1 MTIYLKDFE
10 KGKCFKGLQLNK
22 LYTLEELGIKINKM
36 KYENYLNAFNVFHFN
51 DEKELKEKITFNKEQ
66 IIKNNLL
73 KENDI
78 LENRNTPNFINEIYN
93 TLDEKDKEYYE
104 MLLYLSEYMGEI
116 KKLEEDYVIILKKD
130 VLEKT
135 LKERFENFK
144 EFLNKKIKEMNFKD
158 FVFETKL
165 IKDEASDIYGTQFL
179 NYNEEDP
186 LDMTF
191 YSIGEIYDLGY
202 HIIPNTNLNVA
213 IYIPKIFRI

>member
-1 MTIYLKDFE
+1 
-10 KGKCFKGLQLNK
+10 
-22 LYTLEELGIKINKM
+22 M
-36 KYENYLNAFNVFHFN
+36 KYENYLNAFNVFYFN
-51 DEKELKEKITFNKEQ
+51 DEQELKEKITFNKKQ

-93 TLDEKDKEYYE
+93 TLDEKDKENYE

-165 IKDEASDIYGTQFL
+165 IKDEASDIYGTQFV

-202 HIIPNTNLNVA
+202 HIIPNTNINVA